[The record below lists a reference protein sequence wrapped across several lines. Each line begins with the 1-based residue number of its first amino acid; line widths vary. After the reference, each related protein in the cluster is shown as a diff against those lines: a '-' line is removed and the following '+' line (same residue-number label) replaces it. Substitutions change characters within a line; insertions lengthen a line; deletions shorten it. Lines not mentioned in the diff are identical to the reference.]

1 MLKTRKKN
9 ISQWCETTKKLS
21 IKPFCSVLKVTP
33 SIEPVVL
40 PDIQVRRRVT
50 ADEVDIKDLEAAV
63 RGEGVESPRQEI
75 ARLRRQVEPEHYDL
89 DLNKEVRS
97 HIAALHIAQ

>member
-1 MLKTRKKN
+1 ML
-9 ISQWCETTKKLS
+9 L
-21 IKPFCSVLKVTP
+21 
-33 SIEPVVL
+33 VL
-40 PDIQVRRRVT
+40 PVIQVRRRVT

-89 DLNKEVRS
+89 DLNKEVRG
-97 HIAALHIAQ
+97 HRAALHCKLLLHHPAIKQLFNNG